1 MKWLIRGVGMLTALF
16 AVFFFLLVADKLYY
30 QNTMDTYEI
39 SLDRSLSGR
48 EIQNSIYVEAH
59 HAKGTVHI
67 QQKGGKKGA
76 H

>member
-30 QNTMDTYEI
+30 QNSTD
-39 SLDRSLSGR
+39 
-48 EIQNSIYVEAH
+48 VEAH

-67 QQKGGKKGA
+67 QQKGGEKGA

>member
-30 QNTMDTYEI
+30 QNSMATYEI

-48 EIQNSIYVEAH
+48 QGLPVSKLCPDRQSDRERKLVLSD
-59 HAKGTVHI
+59 AKNV
-67 QQKGGKKGA
+67 
-76 H
+76 